1 MYCYGLKLHLTA
13 YRRKGTLP
21 FPEMLALSAASEN
34 NLKVFQS
41 EFDPCLFIK
50 TVFAD
55 KIYSDSEFFALKQ
68 QSHNY
73 RVLTPV
79 KLVQGEPVVIR

>member
-1 MYCYGLKLHLTA
+1 
-13 YRRKGTLP
+13 
-21 FPEMLALSAASEN
+21 MLALSAASEN

-68 QSHNY
+68 QS
-73 RVLTPV
+73 
-79 KLVQGEPVVIR
+79 Q